1 MRLAPVL
8 ALLIAVACPAL
19 TRAALISPAVT
30 ADPPQDKAHP
40 ASSLAFALPTHGV
53 KINAL
58 LLKAAGAGLH
68 PTVLLLHGLPGNERN
83 LDLAQTLRRAGW
95 NVLTLNYRGSWGS
108 PGDYGFAHCIEDAQ
122 AALDWLRAP
131 DTVAAQQIDASRL
144 VVIGHSIGG
153 VVAAYVGAHDEGVL
167 ATGLISATDIGARV
181 LHGSRPALIQSLDR
195 SIGASAGMHA
205 VNATPE
211 ALADELIAHIK
222 AWDFVDEASLLAK
235 RPLLLITSDD
245 GNTDASIALAKGV
258 AAAGAEATQVHLAT
272 DHVYSDK
279 RIALEAAVVD
289 WLGTLPLKR

>member
-1 MRLAPVL
+1 MRLAAVL
-8 ALLIAVACPAL
+8 ALLIAAASPVL
-19 TRAALISPAVT
+19 TQASPISTAIT

-40 ASSLAFALPTHGV
+40 ASNLAFALPTHGV

-58 LLKAAGAGLH
+58 LLKAAGAGPH

-108 PGDYGFAHCIEDAQ
+108 PGNYGFAQCIEDAQ
-122 AALDWLRAP
+122 AALDWLRTP
-131 DTVAAQQIDASRL
+131 DTVAAQQIDPHRL

-181 LHGSRPALIQSLDR
+181 RGSRSVLILSLDR
-195 SIGASAGMHA
+195 SIGAGVGMHA

-211 ALADELIAHIK
+211 ALADELIANIK
-222 AWDFVDEASLLAK
+222 AWDFVGEAPLLAK

-258 AAAGAEATQVHLAT
+258 AAAGSRATQVHLAT

-279 RIALEAAVVD
+279 RIALEAAVLD
-289 WLGTLPLKR
+289 WLGTLPIKR